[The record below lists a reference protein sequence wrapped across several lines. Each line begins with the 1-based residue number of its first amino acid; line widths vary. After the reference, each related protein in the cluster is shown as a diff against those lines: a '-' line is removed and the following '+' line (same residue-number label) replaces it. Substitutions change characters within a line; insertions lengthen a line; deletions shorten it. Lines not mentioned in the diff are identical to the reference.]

1 MRGSGSSLDLCLL
14 ESVLHLA
21 LQLCFFW
28 GFFATVE
35 GHKGRNVTTYG
46 KEMTIKVE
54 NLGALKFLE
63 IFFLGVSV
71 MLTCYFNHLQKIFRQ
86 FQKYILAY
94 NKSISR

>member
-1 MRGSGSSLDLCLL
+1 MALDPSLL
-14 ESVLHLA
+14 EAVLHLA
-21 LQLCFFW
+21 LHLCFLW

-35 GHKGRNVTTYG
+35 GSKVMNITKYG

-54 NLGALKFLE
+54 NLGTLKFPE

-71 MLTCYFNHLQKIFRQ
+71 MLTSYFNHLKKIFRQ

-94 NKSISR
+94 NKAISR